1 MEDDEVARK
10 AARKERKRLAAEAAA
25 AAAGAQSAA
34 APEAEEAAAAE
45 EEETE
50 EERAARKARKAAK
63 RAAKA
68 AAAAAAAQ
76 EEEGGAGSAAA
87 EAGGGG
93 GSRGQKRARVEE
105 GSGGAGG
112 SSSGSS
118 SAHGEGGTAAVP
130 KVFYRPSSTLP
141 RDGGAAAAAYR
152 AAKKIIEVV
161 DTRVKLV
168 EAGGGGGS
176 AAPPDAFAP
185 LTSWEHLGDNFTPAQ
200 LAITAGF
207 KEPSPIQAQSWPIA
221 LSGRDMIGIAQTG
234 SGKTIAFL
242 LPALVHIAA
251 QAPLRGGR
259 DGGCGPIVLVLS
271 PTRELAMQ
279 TAAVADK
286 AGAACGLRSICI
298 YGGVPKG
305 PQLAA
310 LAGKGGGTHICVATP
325 GRLRDLL
332 EDASTGVSLARVTF
346 VVLDEADRMLD
357 EGFERE
363 VRSIL
368 ATIPAPVGGTRQTL
382 MFSATWPEA
391 VRGIAATFM
400 SQPVKVVIGSAD
412 LTASH
417 SVTQQVE
424 VIEPHRRDARLL
436 QLLQTYH
443 GERGRT
449 NRVIVF
455 VLYKKEADRVA
466 YALER
471 AGWKNGA
478 IHGDLSQDKRTAAFN
493 AFKAGTVPILV
504 ATDVAARG
512 LDIPNVEC
520 VINYSFPLTIEV
532 RVWGVPRR
540 QAPLPTLAST
550 LPSAR
555 PAPSHPPPPR
565 SLTLPPAAPAAGLHP
580 PHWAHGAR
588 RQDGPV
594 AHLLHHRG
602 QGARGG
608 AGECAPGGWR
618 ARARGPRQAL

>member
-25 AAAGAQSAA
+25 AAAGAQGAA

-161 DTRVKLV
+161 DTRIKLV
-168 EAGGGGGS
+168 EAGGGGGGSSGS

-259 DGGCGPIVLVLS
+259 DGGCGPIALVLS

-279 TAAVADK
+279 TAAVAEQ
-286 AGAACGLRSICI
+286 AGASAGLRSICI

-400 SQPVKVVIGSAD
+400 SAPVKVVIGSAD

-417 SVTQQVE
+417 SVTQAVE
-424 VIEPHRRDARLL
+424 VIDPHRRDARLL

-443 GERGRT
+443 GDKGRT

-466 YALER
+466 FALER

-532 RVWGVPRR
+532 RCGARG
-540 QAPLPTLAST
+540 LLLLLLAS
-550 LPSAR
+550 AR
-555 PAPSHPPPPR
+555 ARAPHFL
-565 SLTLPPAAPAAGLHP
+565 SLCDARKHPAAPHTHATPPFTPLLTGLHS

-588 RQDGPV
+588 WQGWPV
-594 AHLLHHRG
+594 AHLFHH
-602 QGARGG
+602 
-608 AGECAPGGWR
+608 
-618 ARARGPRQAL
+618 